1 MTNTPAVFPTS
12 LVSFTVKTNE
22 VDVVNDDDVNKVQ
35 NEVVAMQSVIGT
47 FINGSKTNLTQRL
60 AVMMAT
66 NGAIAQSSGA
76 FPGSPVEGQ
85 YFWRPDLITAYV
97 YSSSAAAWQSLGQ
110 SLSNSIFEW
119 QTMALPPS
127 AGVASG
133 TDVGMVMSAGYTPTF
148 PSTLN
153 RQFIVVKSGTGFNTF
168 YHSKFKKISG
178 ISSVLCYASLWTG
191 AGGGAVAGA
200 RFTIGSV
207 SGTTTY
213 GTAQRTT
220 PEWESVTLDISALAA
235 GTIYDVVAEVCGS
248 SDLGYVNAI
257 KGIGI

>member
-12 LVSFTVKTNE
+12 LVTFTVKTNE
-22 VDVVNDDDVNKVQ
+22 VDVVNDDDVNKLQ

-47 FINGSKTNLTQRL
+47 FINGSKANLTARL
-60 AVMMAT
+60 GVMMAT
-66 NGAIAQSSGA
+66 NGAIAQSSGG

-110 SLSNSIFEW
+110 SLSNTIFDW
-119 QTMALPPS
+119 QTMAMPLN

-133 TDVGMVMSAGYTPTF
+133 TDVGMVS
-148 PSTLN
+148 STGFVQPFGAN
-153 RQFIVVKSGTGFNTF
+153 PKQYIVVKGNAGFNTF
-168 YHSKFKKISG
+168 YDSKFRKISG
-178 ISSVLCYASLWTG
+178 ISSVLCYMSLWSDATG
-191 AGGGAVAGA
+191 TPFG

-207 SGTTTY
+207 SGTTNAGSAG
-213 GTAQRTT
+213 GTG
-220 PEWESVTLDISALAA
+220 PEWVSCTLSLSGLTA
-235 GTIYDVVAEVCGS
+235 GTVYDVIAEITGS
-248 SDLGYVNAI
+248 AGGKAYVNAI

>member
-22 VDVVNDDDVNKVQ
+22 VDVVNDDDVNKLQ
-35 NEVVAMQSVIGT
+35 NEVVAMQGVIGT

-110 SLSNSIFEW
+110 SLSNTIFDW
-119 QTMALPPS
+119 QSMAMPLNGGL
-127 AGVASG
+127 AAG
-133 TDVGMVMSAGYTPTF
+133 TDVGMVSGAGYTPTF
-148 PSTLN
+148 PSIN
-153 RQFIVVKSGTGFNTF
+153 AKQFIAVKAGVGFCTF
-168 YHSKFKKISG
+168 YHSKFRKISG
-178 ISSVLCYASLWTG
+178 ISSVLCYASIWTKDG
-191 AGGGAVAGA
+191 SSGIPGA

-207 SGTTTY
+207 SGTTAY
-213 GTAQRTT
+213 GTANQTS
-220 PEWESVTLDISALAA
+220 PEWKSVTLSISALTA
-235 GTIYDVVAEVCGS
+235 GTVYDVIAEICGS